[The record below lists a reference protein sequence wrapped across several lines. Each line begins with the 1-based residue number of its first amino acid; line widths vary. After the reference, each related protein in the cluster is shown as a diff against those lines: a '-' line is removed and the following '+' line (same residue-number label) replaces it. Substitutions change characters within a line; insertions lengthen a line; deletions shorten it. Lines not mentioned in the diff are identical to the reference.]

1 MRSDNTETFK
11 LRSDNIK
18 IRRMYIYIHAYMYTI
33 KQWFDKASSVP
44 QKSVAVSIAEMENYI
59 VRRQPHTTQVYF
71 ITTSTV
77 AYLPGTIDLNEEEEM
92 VNGWLQC
99 DNLGQSIVVYGDN
112 SFDHTVTRKY
122 NQLKELG
129 FTNVKMY
136 VGGSLEWAL
145 LQDVYGSEA
154 YPSLF
159 AADLI
164 SLMKVRI

>member
-1 MRSDNTETFK
+1 
-11 LRSDNIK
+11 
-18 IRRMYIYIHAYMYTI
+18 MYIYIPAYMYTI
-33 KQWFDKASSVP
+33 KKWFDKASPVA
-44 QKSVAVSIAEMENYI
+44 QKSVAVSITEMENYI
-59 VRRQPHTTQVYF
+59 VRRQSHAAAQVYF

-77 AYLPGTIDLNEEEEM
+77 AYLPGTIELNEEEEM
-92 VNGWLQC
+92 VNGWLQG